1 MSARIHETFNKLVA
15 RLSTHGLNRE
25 SLDRV
30 KLSKLKYLQLQ
41 IDEYLSQFLKWL
53 VSMLS
58 LMDSL
63 IFEYTDSMNIVC

>member
-15 RLSTHGLNRE
+15 RLSTHGLNHE
-25 SLDRV
+25 SFDRV
-30 KLSKLKYLQLQ
+30 KLSKLKYFQLQ

-63 IFEYTDSMNIVC
+63 IF